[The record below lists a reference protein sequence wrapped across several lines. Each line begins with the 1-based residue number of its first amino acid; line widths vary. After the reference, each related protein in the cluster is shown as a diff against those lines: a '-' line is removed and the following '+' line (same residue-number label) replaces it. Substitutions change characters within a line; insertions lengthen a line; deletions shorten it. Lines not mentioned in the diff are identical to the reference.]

1 MIYIPTHWAK
11 ATETV
16 LMPDGSSRVVSAWG
30 WSESSRREAETHA
43 HRRLADLIARLQR
56 GEEPWSRYG
65 YGSRPLREDI
75 LERLDEDAGELSA
88 VLTRNA
94 YGCVVINAAR
104 TLFVD
109 IDLSPA
115 TLRDRLRTLVGRPAP
130 EVQTLQR
137 LRAILRRWNRGS
149 FRIYRTAGGFRV
161 LATDPPFDPASADAE
176 RLMEALGADPAF
188 LQLCRTQRSFR
199 ARVSPKPWRCGW
211 KAPADDFPRDTAD
224 AQEQFARWLAEY
236 ERRCS
241 GKAACR
247 FIEVVGHGRVHP
259 EIALVLRV
267 HDDRSGADRDLK
279 LA

>member
-16 LMPDGSSRVVSAWG
+16 QMPDASSRVVSAWG
-30 WSESSRREAETHA
+30 WSESSWREAESHA
-43 HRRLADLIARLQR
+43 HRRLADLIARLRR
-56 GEEPWSRYG
+56 GEELWSRYG
-65 YGSRPLREDI
+65 YGSRPLREEVLQRIDGGV
-75 LERLDEDAGELSA
+75 GELSA

-109 IDLSPA
+109 IDLPPA
-115 TLRDRLRTLVGRPAP
+115 TLRDRLRSLLGLPAR
-130 EVQTLQR
+130 EAETLQR
-137 LRAILRRWNRGS
+137 LRAILQRWNRGS
-149 FRIYRTAGGFRV
+149 FRVYRTAAGFRV
-161 LATDPPFDPASADAE
+161 LATDPPFDPVSADAE
-176 RLMEALGADPAF
+176 RLMEELGADPAF

-199 ARVSPKPWRCGW
+199 ARVTPKPWRCGW

-224 AQEQFARWLAEY
+224 AQERFARWLAEY
-236 ERRCS
+236 DRRCS

-247 FIEVVGHGRVHP
+247 FIEAVGHGRVHP
-259 EIALVLRV
+259 EIALVLCV
-267 HDDRSGADRDLK
+267 HDDRSGADRDWK